1 MHSSVPASAKRGVM
15 HPTFIGIKLFPAR
28 GTMPKRLAVL
38 LLLTTSPL
46 VAQTRFDGTWLMKMD
61 TLQFSGTPEEYLVDQ
76 ARYRCLSCVPPV
88 DVKSDG
94 SDQKV
99 SGHDAYYDT
108 MSARILDE
116 KSVEFTFKKN
126 GKVVARSSE
135 TVSPDG
141 KTMLEEFT
149 NTGSSDEVTGKA
161 EFIRVGDA
169 PAGAHPLSG
178 KWQMRTIKN
187 ATEAGTLT
195 TYRSIPGG
203 LNILNGRQSY
213 DVKFDGKDYPNGGDR
228 HATVSLK
235 LIDKYTMD
243 ETDKHDG
250 KVMTVSHMSVSQDG
264 KTMTVESSDKQRG
277 TTMTYTAERAP

>member
-1 MHSSVPASAKRGVM
+1 M
-15 HPTFIGIKLFPAR
+15 LN
-28 GTMPKRLAVL
+28 RLAVL

-46 VAQTRFDGTWLMKMD
+46 LAQTRFDGSWMMKMD

-76 ARYRCLSCVPPV
+76 GLYRCLSCVPPV

-94 SDQKV
+94 SDQRV
-99 SGHDAYYDT
+99 SGHDTYYDT

-116 KSVEFTFKKN
+116 KSVEFIFKKN
-126 GKVVARSSE
+126 GKVVARSTE
-135 TVSPDG
+135 TVSQDG

-149 NTGSSDEVTGKA
+149 NTADPDPVTGKA
-161 EFIRVGDA
+161 GFIRVGNA
-169 PAGAHPLSG
+169 PAGAHALSG

-203 LNILNGRQSY
+203 LKILNGRQSY
-213 DVKFDGKDYPNGGDR
+213 DVKFDGKDYPIGGDR

-235 LIDKYTMD
+235 LIDNFTM
-243 ETDKHDG
+243 EEVDKNDG
-250 KVMTVSHMSVSQDG
+250 KILTIIRMSVSQDG
-264 KTMTVESSDKQRG
+264 KTMKVESSDKQRG
-277 TTMTYTAERAP
+277 GTMTYTAEKIP

>member
-1 MHSSVPASAKRGVM
+1 
-15 HPTFIGIKLFPAR
+15 
-28 GTMPKRLAVL
+28 MPNRLAVL
-38 LLLTTSPL
+38 LLLTTSPIL
-46 VAQTRFDGTWLMKMD
+46 AQTRFDGTWMMKMD

-76 ARYRCLSCVPPV
+76 GLYRCLSCVPPV

-99 SGHDAYYDT
+99 AGHDAYYDT

-116 KSVEFTFKKN
+116 RSVEFIFKKH

-141 KTMLEEFT
+141 KTMLEAFT
-149 NTGSSDEVTGKA
+149 NTADPDPVIGKA
-161 EFIRVGDA
+161 GFIRVGDA
-169 PAGAHPLSG
+169 PAGAHALSG

-203 LNILNGRQSY
+203 LKILNGRQSY
-213 DVKFDGKDYPNGGDR
+213 DVKFDGKDYPIGGDR

-235 LIDKYTMD
+235 LIDDFTM
-243 ETDKHDG
+243 EEVDKNDG
-250 KVMTVSHMSVSQDG
+250 KILTIIRMSVSQDG
-264 KTMTVESSDKQRG
+264 KTMKVESSDKQRG
-277 TTMTYTAERAP
+277 GTMTYTAEKIP

>member
-1 MHSSVPASAKRGVM
+1 
-15 HPTFIGIKLFPAR
+15 
-28 GTMPKRLAVL
+28 MPNRLAVL
-38 LLLTTSPL
+38 LLLITSPL
-46 VAQTRFDGTWLMKMD
+46 FAQSRFDGTWLMKMD
-61 TLQFSGTPEEYLVDQ
+61 TLQFSGAPEEYLVDQ
-76 ARYRCLSCVPPV
+76 RMYRCLSCVPPV
-88 DVKSDG
+88 DIRSDG
-94 SDQKV
+94 SGQKV
-99 SGHDAYYDT
+99 SGHAAYYDT
-108 MSARILDE
+108 MSARIVDE
-116 KSVEFTFKKN
+116 KSVEFIFKKN

-149 NTGSSDEVTGKA
+149 NTGAPDAVAGKA
-161 EFIRVGDA
+161 GFVRVADA
-169 PAGAHPLSG
+169 PAGAHALSG

-203 LNILNGRQSY
+203 LNIINGRQSY
-213 DVKFDGKDYPNGGDR
+213 DVKFDGKDYPIGGDR

-235 LIDKYTMD
+235 LIDDYTMD

-250 KVMTVSHMSVSQDG
+250 KVMTVSHMSVSKDG